1 MREEEVTSFSA
12 DGTRLAGTLSLP
24 VGTSRAGRVMIRGT
38 GPLDRDENA
47 SAKPGQRLDI
57 FKALVAS
64 LAASRY
70 ASLHY
75 DKRGCGQSSG
85 DYLVHEQADLIAD
98 VRASIEELAAQNIGP
113 VVLLGHSEGTII
125 APRAAQGRDDVAG
138 IVLVGPFIQPM
149 STLLCNQAAVLARE
163 TREAGGLGPVLRRA
177 LIGLL
182 GGFAR
187 AQDCLVARLQSSDTP
202 VIRVLGQRQPA
213 RSLRDLLALD
223 NHAVHAENQLP
234 TLVLVAGKGA
244 QCPPEDGEAIAALNP
259 QADLIRIDDLSHI
272 LRRDSGP
279 PAFARC
285 AVQLGQPVDPAV
297 GGLVGDWLDHR
308 IAPLS
313 A

>member
-98 VRASIEELAAQNIGP
+98 VRASIEDLAAQNIGP
-113 VVLLGHSEGTII
+113 VVLLGHSEWYDHCPSCGARTRRCCRDRSCRPLHP
-125 APRAAQGRDDVAG
+125 ADVDAVVQPGCRSCPRNPRGGGPWPCAQAG
-138 IVLVGPFIQPM
+138 
-149 STLLCNQAAVLARE
+149 AD
-163 TREAGGLGPVLRRA
+163 RA
-177 LIGLL
+177 LGRFCTGAGLPSCAVAVQRHS
-182 GGFAR
+182 GDPCAGSAAAR
-187 AQDCLVARLQSSDTP
+187 A
-202 VIRVLGQRQPA
+202 
-213 RSLRDLLALD
+213 LA
-223 NHAVHAENQLP
+223 A
-234 TLVLVAGKGA
+234 
-244 QCPPEDGEAIAALNP
+244 
-259 QADLIRIDDLSHI
+259 
-272 LRRDSGP
+272 
-279 PAFARC
+279 
-285 AVQLGQPVDPAV
+285 
-297 GGLVGDWLDHR
+297 
-308 IAPLS
+308 
-313 A
+313 